1 MSVLNWIWLWW
12 DAASWLRI
20 PSVLKID
27 SWEKLLNMIKKT
39 LKMELK
45 YWNWDYKRWPLI
57 ISRVIR
63 IACILIRT
71 LIPHKYSFEFCLGFW
86 TMKIPTP
93 GKNENIFYLYG
104 SPKMNLST
112 FWTSWEC
119 IKVLKIGYTS
129 WKSRKFW
136 LIFRLWL
143 RAHFDLLNIRIW
155 RWSLVTYL

>member
-20 PSVLKID
+20 PQVLKID
-27 SWEKLLNMIKKT
+27 SWEKLLNMIKKR

-45 YWNWDYKRWPLI
+45 DSNWDYKRWPLI

-63 IACILIRT
+63 IACILIKT

-93 GKNENIFYLYG
+93 YVKMRIFSIYMAALKWTYPCFEPHG
-104 SPKMNLST
+104 STLG
-112 FWTSWEC
+112 F
-119 IKVLKIGYTS
+119 
-129 WKSRKFW
+129 WKSDILHENPEILADF
-136 LIFRLWL
+136 
-143 RAHFDLLNIRIW
+143 
-155 RWSLVTYL
+155 